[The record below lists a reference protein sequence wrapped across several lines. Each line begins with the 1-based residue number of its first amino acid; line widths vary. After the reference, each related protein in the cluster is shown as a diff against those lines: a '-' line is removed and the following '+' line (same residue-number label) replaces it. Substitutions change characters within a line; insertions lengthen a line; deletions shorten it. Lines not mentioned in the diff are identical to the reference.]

1 MSKNKSE
8 NANFLL
14 EDEVESSEFHEP
26 ISVDT
31 KPLVLNIMEMHFS
44 VGQVFWTMSSG
55 KKITL
60 FKSGDWIQ
68 KSYLDKFLKANKTL
82 EIEPQINEHYCSVG
96 LALFESFLEAE
107 EESDKASIR
116 EGIIEWLGKGYWNS
130 EEEVGMLDIAFVCST
145 IFYSFSE
152 EEEDILF
159 KSSTE
164 LFKRSSVIGS
174 MLVCLGIVVGYLDK
188 DLLKDLY
195 HISFLFDCSLDEVTL
210 STNLISALEN
220 ERNNG
225 SDWEEALSPNEK
237 EIFLGHS
244 ENSALRAKSFF
255 KQRISSPGLIHFIE
269 THHEKVNGKGFPLGL
284 REGEISDI
292 EGLIIFVNNRL
303 PYHGLNFEKGDASA
317 LFRNLMEKGA
327 QLETV
332 LTMRLKKIITN
343 EFENRDSEHAK
354 YLEISGV

>member
-1 MSKNKSE
+1 MSKNRSE
-8 NANFLL
+8 NASFLL
-14 EDEVESSEFHEP
+14 EDEVEQDEFHDPDSVEAEP
-26 ISVDT
+26 LI
-31 KPLVLNIMEMHFS
+31 LNIMEMHFS
-44 VGQVFWTMSSG
+44 VGQIFWTMSSG

-68 KSYLDKFLKANKTL
+68 KSYLDKFLKANKNL
-82 EIEPQINEHYCSVG
+82 EIEAQINEDYCSVG
-96 LALFESFLEAE
+96 LALFKSFMEATE
-107 EESDKASIR
+107 EADKASIR
-116 EGIIEWLGKGYWNS
+116 ESLIEWLSKGYWNS
-130 EEEVGMLDIAFVCST
+130 EEEVGMLDIAFVCSQT
-145 IFYSFSE
+145 FYSFSE

-159 KSSTE
+159 ETSTE
-164 LFKRSSVIGS
+164 LFKRSSVVGS
-174 MLVCLGIVVGYLDK
+174 MLVCLGIVVGYLDSA
-188 DLLKDLY
+188 LLRDLY

-225 SDWEEALSPNEK
+225 SEWEEALSPSEK
-237 EIFLGHS
+237 ETFLGHS
-244 ENSALRAKSFF
+244 QKSVLRAEIFF
-255 KQRISSPGLIHFIE
+255 KKRISSPGLLHFIE

-303 PYHGLNFEKGDASA
+303 PYHGLSFEKGDASA
-317 LFRNLMEKGA
+317 LFRKLMEKGA

-332 LTMRLKKIITN
+332 LTKRLKKIITN
-343 EFENRDSEHAK
+343 EFENRDSDHAK